1 MASNSKKK
9 GGILSL
15 YSDSIR
21 FQFQFKRHLNVYAKR
36 RPFCVYAF
44 GCFWRAILAVPP
56 LLGGVAGVVLGR
68 LGVGLPLAQRPC
80 SCGAR
85 VRLTENLDAAASKF
99 LRGLCGAV
107 PLPARPLNCLFFS
120 RLACFLSQGIIAGA
134 RHVRKGPG

>member
-1 MASNSKKK
+1 M
-9 GGILSL
+9 GQ
-15 YSDSIR
+15 SDSALLKSSASIA
-21 FQFQFKRHLNVYAKR
+21 QFGNLAAYSSPFLVTKLFPSVYVKRG
-36 RPFCVYAF
+36 PFCVYAF

-68 LGVGLPLAQRPC
+68 LGVGLPLARRPC

-107 PLPARPLNCLFFS
+107 PLPARPLNLPF
-120 RLACFLSQGIIAGA
+120 R
-134 RHVRKGPG
+134 P